1 MRRREGSRIAEWQEI
16 PISFN
21 INTRTDWSGKVWLL
35 QIQSPN
41 PIYLVQENSPVH
53 TTFIIYPSQHPNI
66 KQTNIS
72 SCHPEERLEVTE
84 YKVIIFWLGG
94 LWDHCQCYPDWPRR
108 WRWYW
113 PEHWGWCGASYKWGH
128 GHKFRCFWSNCIYLY
143 LCCVLSRRS
152 LALGLFPPLVAR
164 SGLLPSGRGLIEMTI
179 EMDNPCFILC
189 STSTLHR
196 TQ

>member
-1 MRRREGSRIAEWQEI
+1 MENNQKLKLPISKQMRRQDRGRGRGSWIAEWQEI

-84 YKVIIFWLGG
+84 YRVIIFWLAG
-94 LWDHCQCYPDWPRR
+94 LGPVPMLPRLTSEMAVILAGTLR
-108 WRWYW
+108 LM
-113 PEHWGWCGASYKWGH
+113 WGNIQM
-128 GHKFRCFWSNCIYLY
+128 RTL
-143 LCCVLSRRS
+143 
-152 LALGLFPPLVAR
+152 PL
-164 SGLLPSGRGLIEMTI
+164 PHI
-179 EMDNPCFILC
+179 
-189 STSTLHR
+189 
-196 TQ
+196 